1 MGVKSMWRANA
12 SMLALLIL
20 VNLAMSMAGET
31 IWIIVGVAMLLLSM
45 YLNYRQGSMTG
56 HGACG
61 IRNTVEDARKA
72 GEAVYAQLD
81 RDYLSQVWSVNTG
94 VRGLL
99 ASALIPYA
107 AGCVYIALSL
117 LNVLDPQ
124 GVPMVVVRIVAWILS
139 LPYWPVIMHWHEDFV
154 TLTPAIVA
162 VLMISPFVLPAC
174 TFLGYLRGPKLW
186 ARTEQAMKEGRRRA
200 KAKARVGKKL
210 VPRQQKPEI

>member
-1 MGVKSMWRANA
+1 MGVKGMWRANA
-12 SMLALLIL
+12 SMLVLLIL
-20 VNLAMSMAGET
+20 VNLAMSMTGET

-45 YLNYRQGSMTG
+45 YLNYRQGKVMG

-61 IRNTVEDARKA
+61 VRSTVEDARRA
-72 GEAVYAQLD
+72 GESVYAQLD

-99 ASALIPYA
+99 ASALIPYV
-107 AGCVYIALSL
+107 AGCIYIVLSL
-117 LNVLDPQ
+117 SGALDSQ
-124 GVPMVVVRIVAWILS
+124 STPMLAVRIVAWMLS
-139 LPYWPVIMHWHEDFV
+139 LPYWPIIMHWHADFV
-154 TLTPAIVA
+154 SVTPAIVA
-162 VLMISPFVLPAC
+162 TLMISPFVLPTC

-186 ARTEQAMKEGRRRA
+186 EHTETAMKEGRRRA